1 MPRGRGCR
9 DPRPSGPVRF
19 SPVTARP
26 FRFMAGAGRP
36 NSRAE
41 LVEHARRA
49 EALGYDALVIPD
61 HLTQQLAPAPALAAV
76 AAATPR
82 LRLGT
87 FVLNNDLR
95 PPARVAAELATPS

>member
-1 MPRGRGCR
+1 M
-9 DPRPSGPVRF
+9 
-19 SPVTARP
+19 RP
-26 FRFMAGAGRP
+26 FRFMAGPGRP

-61 HLTQQLAPAPALAAV
+61 HLLQQFAPLPALAAV
-76 AAATPR
+76 AGATTR
-82 LRLGT
+82 LRVGT

-95 PPARVAAELATPS
+95 HPAVVAQELATL